1 MYLAIS
7 NLPTLK
13 PALVLR
19 VQALCRQQGGCMS
32 QFVNEVVEQAV
43 REVEAEA
50 KVRRG
55 VEWRGVQ
62 GERELGMGLVAE

>member
-1 MYLAIS
+1 MYLPIS
-7 NLPTLK
+7 NLSTLK

-43 REVEAEA
+43 REAEAEA

-62 GERELGMGLVAE
+62 GELELRVGLVAE